1 MRTSLCRGRKW
12 LMSQGLEEFR
22 QRVFEDEALQAE
34 LVGVTELGAFC
45 AATVAAGARCGFAFG
60 EDEVRAA
67 FQQSRS
73 AWLMR
78 EAL

>member
-1 MRTSLCRGRKW
+1 V
-12 LMSQGLEEFR
+12 SQAFEEFR

-34 LVGVTELGAFC
+34 LIGVAEPGAFC
-45 AATVAAGARCGFAFG
+45 AAVVAAGKRCGFAIG
-60 EDEVRAA
+60 EDEVRSA